1 MKEKKGFTLVELL
14 AVIVILAVIL
24 VIAVPQ
30 IMSVIESARKGSIES
45 TAKLIAEGA
54 EREYTNRK
62 ILGKDTNVLCSDVS
76 SMNSNDY
83 GSCSISFDNTGKAT
97 VTITGK
103 GKFEGYTCN
112 GNSTNMECVKG
123 ETSEPA
129 ETDAQ
134 YFSYS
139 EVEGGVAITGYLAV
153 SDVINDVIV
162 KDKDKCVAYLLSTI
176 ENPSDTQKEYAN
188 TWCSGNALDN
198 GRTLKDAVQEGDI
211 PSSDYETAGLEVTYN
226 GGGTDVVIPSE
237 IDGKKVVGIADNA
250 FTSAGVTPTT
260 ISNTKKVSVSYL
272 NNNKKDVAAIPLIGT
287 PLPDGLGITS
297 VVIPSTV
304 KSIGDRAFANN
315 QITEVV
321 IPSSVTSIGDSAFF
335 NNQLVSLT
343 ISGSV
348 GGSAFGNNKLTTLTL
363 LDGVVSIGGSAFD
376 DNQLTEVV
384 IPSSVTSIGRG
395 AFSKTDSSN
404 QNLSKIVNKTGKSFE
419 WGNIISYYGSAVYN
433 FITGTVPNDYGN
445 VEVVSE

>member
-1 MKEKKGFTLVELL
+1 MKKKKGFTLVELL

-62 ILGKDTNVLCSDVS
+62 ILGKDTNIECSDVS

-83 GSCSISFDNTGKAT
+83 GTCVITFDNAGKAT
-97 VTITGK
+97 VKVTGK

-123 ETSEPA
+123 EIPGST
-129 ETDAQ
+129 ETAAQ

-139 EVEGGVAITGYLAV
+139 EVEGGVSITGY
-153 SDVINDVIV
+153 N
-162 KDKDKCVAYLLSTI
+162 I
-176 ENPSDTQKEYAN
+176 E
-188 TWCSGNALDN
+188 
-198 GRTLKDAVQEGDI
+198 
-211 PSSDYETAGLEVTYN
+211 
-226 GGGTDVVIPSE
+226 GGTDVVIPSE
-237 IDGKKVVGIADNA
+237 IDGKKVVEIADNA

-272 NNNKKDVAAIPLIGT
+272 NNNKKDVAAIPLIGI

-304 KSIGDRAFANN
+304 KSIGNRAFVNN

-321 IPSSVTSIGDSAFF
+321 IPSSVTSIGKDAFF

-348 GGSAFGNNKLTTLTL
+348 GASAFENNKLTTLTL
-363 LDGVVSIGGSAFD
+363 LDGVVSIDLGAFK
-376 DNQLTEVV
+376 NNKLTEVT

-395 AFSKTDSSN
+395 AFFKSGSSN
-404 QNLSKIVNKTGKSFE
+404 QNLSKIINKTGKSFE
-419 WGNIISYYGSAVYN
+419 WGDIISYDSRYG
-433 FITGTVPNDYGN
+433 FITGTVPNSYGN

>member
-1 MKEKKGFTLVELL
+1 MERKGKKKVKKGITLVELL
-14 AVIVILAVIL
+14 AAIVIL

-30 IMSVIESARKGSIES
+30 IMNVIESARKGSIES

-62 ILGKDTNVLCSDVS
+62 ILGKDTNIKCSDVS

-83 GSCSISFDNTGKAT
+83 GSCVISFDNSGKAT
-97 VTITGK
+97 VKVTGK

-112 GNSTNMECVKG
+112 GNSTNMECVKSD
-123 ETSEPA
+123 TSEPA

-134 YFSYS
+134 YFAYS
-139 EVEGGVAITGYLAV
+139 EVEGGVAITGY
-153 SDVINDVIV
+153 N
-162 KDKDKCVAYLLSTI
+162 I
-176 ENPSDTQKEYAN
+176 E
-188 TWCSGNALDN
+188 G
-198 GRTLKDAVQEGDI
+198 
-211 PSSDYETAGLEVTYN
+211 GL
-226 GGGTDVVIPSE
+226 DVVIPSE
-237 IDGKKVVGIADNA
+237 IDGKKVVEIAYAA
-250 FTSAGVTPTT
+250 FTSSGVTPTNMA
-260 ISNTKKVSVSYL
+260 NTNKVSVSYL
-272 NNNKKDVAAIPLIGT
+272 NNNKKDVAAIPLLGA

-304 KSIGDRAFANN
+304 KSIGDRAFVNN
-315 QITEVV
+315 QI
-321 IPSSVTSIGDSAFF
+321 
-335 NNQLVSLT
+335 
-343 ISGSV
+343 
-348 GGSAFGNNKLTTLTL
+348 
-363 LDGVVSIGGSAFD
+363 
-376 DNQLTEVV
+376 TEVV

-419 WGNIISYYGSAVYN
+419 WGDIISYYSSAVYS

>member
-1 MKEKKGFTLVELL
+1 MQKNKGFTLVELL
-14 AVIVILAVIL
+14 SVIVILAVIL

-62 ILGKDTNVLCSDVS
+62 ILGKDTNIECSDVS

-83 GSCSISFDNTGKAT
+83 GTCVITFDNTGKAT
-97 VTITGK
+97 VKVTGK

-112 GNSTNMECVKG
+112 GDSINMECVKG
-123 ETSEPA
+123 EIPGST
-129 ETDAQ
+129 ETAAQ

-139 EVEGGVAITGYLAV
+139 EVEGGVSITGY
-153 SDVINDVIV
+153 N
-162 KDKDKCVAYLLSTI
+162 I
-176 ENPSDTQKEYAN
+176 E
-188 TWCSGNALDN
+188 
-198 GRTLKDAVQEGDI
+198 
-211 PSSDYETAGLEVTYN
+211 
-226 GGGTDVVIPSE
+226 GGTDVVIPSE
-237 IDGKKVVGIADNA
+237 IDGKKVVEIADNA

-272 NNNKKDVAAIPLIGT
+272 NNNKKDVAAIPLIGI

-304 KSIGDRAFANN
+304 KSIGNRAFVNN

-321 IPSSVTSIGDSAFF
+321 IPSSVTSIGKDAFS

-348 GGSAFGNNKLTTLTL
+348 GASAFRNNKLTTLTL
-363 LDGVVSIGGSAFD
+363 LDGVVSIDLGAFS
-376 DNQLTEVV
+376 DNQLTEVI

-395 AFSKTDSSN
+395 AFFKSGSSN
-404 QNLSKIVNKTGKSFE
+404 QNLSKIINKTGKSFE
-419 WGNIISYYGSAVYN
+419 WGDIISYDSRYG
-433 FITGTVPNDYGN
+433 FITGTVPNSYGN